1 MENGSENGAMTNMKN
16 CRTCRRP
23 NRQHPSRLHSLSRF
37 RTLRRGWQREYATEH
52 CKEAVPREAAKVV
65 LVPRRAVAEGTRRS
79 ATAAAVGEAHDTNID
94 AHESCKPPG
103 ATIERTIALE
113 RAIARTA
120 QSSHACTRPL
130 SCADSG
136 RGGVRRHAPKYR
148 PAWGIRQAN
157 YKHVHRSRT
166 ERGVFYPPL
175 ACGGKR
181 RCGSPRP
188 ILATPAQP

>member
-1 MENGSENGAMTNMKN
+1 MTNMKN
-16 CRTCRRP
+16 CRTCRSP
-23 NRQHPSRLHSLSRF
+23 NRQQPSRLHSLSRF
-37 RTLRRGWQREYATEH
+37 RTLRRKWQREYATEH

-65 LVPRRAVAEGTRRS
+65 LVPRRAVAVPREAAKVVLVLAS
-79 ATAAAVGEAHDTNID
+79 ATAAAVGEAHDPNMD

-136 RGGVRRHAPKYR
+136 RGGVCRHGPKDR
-148 PAWGIRQAN
+148 PPWGIRQSD